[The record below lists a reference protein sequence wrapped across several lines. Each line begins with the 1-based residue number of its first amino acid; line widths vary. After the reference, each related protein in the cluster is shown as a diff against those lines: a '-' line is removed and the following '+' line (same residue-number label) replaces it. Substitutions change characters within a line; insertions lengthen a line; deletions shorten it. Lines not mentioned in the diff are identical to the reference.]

1 MAFRSTGT
9 GQFVLGVSIRSIV
22 LGLLTILF
30 VQLVAHT
37 QFYATSFVVAGLT
50 AMVIADLA
58 RCIGRAD
65 RRVERF
71 IDGLRAGDADVP
83 LKRFADSGRM
93 LAPFNDAAAT
103 VQAARAEQ
111 QQRIDGLQTLLDT
124 VSASLIIVHSNG
136 RISLA
141 NRAAHQSAGE
151 PVDTL
156 AQMASVGPAA
166 AETML
171 ALAPG
176 TRRIVSL
183 ADGRSALISVAHYAV
198 PGREPE
204 RLLSVQRLAGEL
216 DAVELKAWQDMVQ
229 VLAHEMMNSLTPISS
244 LSESLEA
251 LLRSAPYRGETG
263 SAEAAREVGD
273 AVDAIKRR
281 SIGLMNFVDRYRR
294 LADLPRPVLR
304 PVRLSEVI
312 RSIERL
318 MTATLMEKSIAYASG
333 IDPIDLTV
341 SADPELLEH
350 AVLNLLHNAID
361 AVAKTPAASIEV
373 TCNYL
378 TDRQIGITIADNG
391 CGVAQASIDQIF
403 VPFFSTKPG
412 GSGIGLSLA
421 RQIALAH
428 GGRID
433 VERRSSGGSAFT
445 FILPVSPP
453 PYTPAG
459 APQRRLSERAWP
471 LSRDAYDT

>member
-1 MAFRSTGT
+1 MVFRLTGT
-9 GQFVLGVSIRSIV
+9 SQFVLEVSIRSIL

-50 AMVIADLA
+50 AIVIADLA
-58 RCIGRAD
+58 RCIGQAD

-83 LKRFADSGRM
+83 LQKSADPWRA
-93 LAPFNDAAAT
+93 LAPFNDAVVAL
-103 VQAARAEQ
+103 QAARAEQ
-111 QQRIDGLQTLLDT
+111 QQRIDGLQTLVDT
-124 VSASLIIVHSNG
+124 VSASLIIVHPDG

-141 NRAAHQSAGE
+141 NRAALQLAGE
-151 PVDTL
+151 PVNAL
-156 AQMASVGPAA
+156 SQMASVGPKA
-166 AETML
+166 AEIIL
-171 ALAPG
+171 ASAPG

-183 ADGRSALISVAHYAV
+183 ADGRSALISVAYYTV

-244 LSESLEA
+244 LSESLDG
-251 LLRSAPYRGETG
+251 LLRSAPPVGETG
-263 SAEAAREVGD
+263 SADTAREIID

-281 SIGLMNFVDRYRR
+281 SVGLMHFVDRYRQF
-294 LADLPRPVLR
+294 ADLPRPALR
-304 PVRLSEVI
+304 PVRLSEVV

-318 MTATLMEKSIAYASG
+318 MTATLMDKNIAYSSAT
-333 IDPIDLTV
+333 DPIDLSV

-350 AVLNLLHNAID
+350 ALLNLLHNAID

-373 TCNYL
+373 NCRYL
-378 TDRQIGITIADNG
+378 TDGQIGITITDNG
-391 CGVAQASIDQIF
+391 CGVAPASMDQIF

-428 GGRID
+428 AGRID
-433 VERRSSGGSAFT
+433 VEQRPSGGSVFT
-445 FILPVSPP
+445 FTLP
-453 PYTPAG
+453 G
-459 APQRRLSERAWP
+459 GWGC
-471 LSRDAYDT
+471 

>member
-1 MAFRSTGT
+1 MAFRLPGSS
-9 GQFVLGVSIRSIV
+9 QFVLGVSIRSIV

-30 VQLVAHT
+30 VQIVAHT
-37 QFYATSFVVAGLT
+37 QFYATSFVVAVLT
-50 AMVIADLA
+50 AIVIADLA

-71 IDGLRAGDADVP
+71 IDSLKAGDADVP
-83 LKRFADSGRM
+83 LKKIADSGRM
-93 LAPFNDAAAT
+93 LAPFNDAVAT
-103 VQAARAEQ
+103 VQAGRAEQ

-136 RISLA
+136 HISLA
-141 NRAAHQSAGE
+141 NRAAHQLAGE

-156 AQMASVGPAA
+156 AQMSSVGPTAA
-166 AETML
+166 AAILT
-171 ALAPG
+171 LAPG
-176 TRRIVSL
+176 TRRIVLL
-183 ADGRSALISVAHYAV
+183 ADGRSALISVAHYTV

-204 RLLSVQRLAGEL
+204 RLISVQRLAGEL

-244 LSESLEA
+244 LSESLDG
-251 LLRSAPYRGETG
+251 LLRGAPPRGETA
-263 SAEAAREVGD
+263 SAETAREIID

-281 SIGLMNFVDRYRR
+281 SIGLMNFVDRYRQF
-294 LADLPRPVLR
+294 ADLPRPVLR

-318 MTATLMEKSIAYASG
+318 MTATLLEKNIAYSSG
-333 IDPIDLTV
+333 IDPIDPIV

-350 AVLNLLHNAID
+350 ALLNLLHNAID
-361 AVAKTPAASIEV
+361 AVAKTPAPSVDIRSAWLNE
-373 TCNYL
+373 
-378 TDRQIGITIADNG
+378 RQIGITITDNG
-391 CGVAQASIDQIF
+391 CGLAPGSLDRIF

-433 VERRSSGGSAFT
+433 VERRHSGGSAFT
-445 FILPVSPP
+445 LILP
-453 PYTPAG
+453 A
-459 APQRRLSERAWP
+459 
-471 LSRDAYDT
+471 

>member
-1 MAFRSTGT
+1 MAFRLAGA

-37 QFYATSFVVAGLT
+37 QFYATAFVVAGLT

-71 IDGLRAGDADVP
+71 IDGLSAGDADVP
-83 LKRFADSGRM
+83 LKKTAGPGRTP
-93 LAPFNDAAAT
+93 APFDDAVVT

-124 VSASLIIVHSNG
+124 VSASLIIVHSSG

-141 NRAAHQSAGE
+141 NRAAHQLAGE

-156 AQMASVGPAA
+156 AQMASVGPTA
-166 AETML
+166 AETIL

-183 ADGRSALISVAHYAV
+183 ADGRSALISVAYYTV
-198 PGREPE
+198 PNREPE

-244 LSESLEA
+244 LSESLDA
-251 LLRSAPYRGETG
+251 LLRSAPDRGETG
-263 SAEAAREVGD
+263 SAEAAREVSD

-281 SIGLMNFVDRYRR
+281 SIGLMNFVDRYRQF
-294 LADLPRPVLR
+294 ADLPRPVLR

-318 MTATLMEKSIAYASG
+318 MAATLMEKCIAYSSG
-333 IDPIDLTV
+333 IDPIDLIA

-350 AVLNLLHNAID
+350 ALLNLLHNAID
-361 AVAKTPAASIEV
+361 AVAKTPAASIAMN
-373 TCNYL
+373 CSYL
-378 TDRQIGITIADNG
+378 TDRQIGITITDNG
-391 CGVAQASIDQIF
+391 CGVAPASIDQIF
-403 VPFFSTKPG
+403 VPFFSTKTG

-428 GGRID
+428 AGRID
-433 VERRSSGGSAFT
+433 VEQRHSGGSAFT
-445 FILPVSPP
+445 FILPVSR
-453 PYTPAG
+453 PA
-459 APQRRLSERAWP
+459 
-471 LSRDAYDT
+471 

>member
-1 MAFRSTGT
+1 MVFRLTGT
-9 GQFVLGVSIRSIV
+9 SQFVLEVSIRSIL

-50 AMVIADLA
+50 AIVIADLA
-58 RCIGRAD
+58 RCIGQAD

-83 LKRFADSGRM
+83 LQKSADPRRA
-93 LAPFNDAAAT
+93 LAPFNDAVVT
-103 VQAARAEQ
+103 LQAARAEQ
-111 QQRIDGLQTLLDT
+111 QQRIDGLQTLVDT
-124 VSASLIIVHSNG
+124 VSASLIIVHPDG

-141 NRAAHQSAGE
+141 NRAALQLAGE
-151 PVDTL
+151 PVNAL
-156 AQMASVGPAA
+156 SQMASVGPKA
-166 AETML
+166 AEIIL
-171 ALAPG
+171 ASAPG

-183 ADGRSALISVAHYAV
+183 ADGRSALISVAYYTV

-244 LSESLEA
+244 LSESLDG
-251 LLRSAPYRGETG
+251 LLRSAPPVGETG
-263 SAEAAREVGD
+263 SADTAREIID

-281 SIGLMNFVDRYRR
+281 SVGLMHFVDRYRQF
-294 LADLPRPVLR
+294 ADLPRPALR
-304 PVRLSEVI
+304 PVRLSEVV

-318 MTATLMEKSIAYASG
+318 MTATLMDKNIAYSSAT
-333 IDPIDLTV
+333 DPIDLSV

-350 AVLNLLHNAID
+350 ALLNLLHNAID

-373 TCNYL
+373 NCRYL
-378 TDRQIGITIADNG
+378 TDGQIGITITDNG
-391 CGVAQASIDQIF
+391 CGVAPASMDQIF

-428 GGRID
+428 AGRID
-433 VERRSSGGSAFT
+433 VEQRPSGGSVFT
-445 FILPVSPP
+445 FTLPE
-453 PYTPAG
+453 G
-459 APQRRLSERAWP
+459 WGC
-471 LSRDAYDT
+471 

>member
-1 MAFRSTGT
+1 MAFRMTGT
-9 GQFVLGVSIRSIV
+9 GQFVLGVSLRSIL

-37 QFYATSFVVAGLT
+37 QFYATSFVVAGVT
-50 AMVIADLA
+50 AIVIADLA

-71 IDGLRAGDADVP
+71 IDSLRAGDADVP
-83 LKRFADSGRM
+83 LKKTAEARRA
-93 LAPFNDAAAT
+93 LAPFNDAVVT
-103 VQAARAEQ
+103 IQAARAEQ

-136 RISLA
+136 CISLA
-141 NRAAHQSAGE
+141 NRAAHRLAGE

-156 AQMASVGPAA
+156 AQMASVGPTA
-166 AETML
+166 AETIL

-183 ADGRSALISVAHYAV
+183 ADGRSALISVAYYTV

-244 LSESLEA
+244 LSESLDE
-251 LLRSAPYRGETG
+251 LLRSAPHRGEAG
-263 SAEAAREVGD
+263 SAETAREIID

-281 SIGLMNFVDRYRR
+281 SVGLMHFVDRYRQF
-294 LADLPRPVLR
+294 ADLPRPVLR

-318 MTATLMEKSIAYASG
+318 MIATLIEKSIAYSSG
-333 IDPIDLTV
+333 IDPIDLIV

-350 AVLNLLHNAID
+350 ALLNLLHNAID
-361 AVAKTPAASIEV
+361 AVAKTPAASIEMH
-373 TCNYL
+373 CRYL
-378 TDRQIGITIADNG
+378 TDRQIGITITDNG
-391 CGVAQASIDQIF
+391 CGVAPASIDQIF

-428 GGRID
+428 AGRID
-433 VERRSSGGSAFT
+433 VEQRQSGGSVFT
-445 FILPVSPP
+445 FILPVSRPD
-453 PYTPAG
+453 
-459 APQRRLSERAWP
+459 RRW
-471 LSRDAYDT
+471 

>member
-9 GQFVLGVSIRSIV
+9 GHFVLGLSVRSIA

-37 QFYATSFVVAGLT
+37 QFYATSFVVAALT
-50 AMVIADLA
+50 AIVIADLA

-71 IDGLRAGDADVP
+71 IDSLRAGDADVP
-83 LKRFADSGRM
+83 LKAITDQGQN
-93 LAPFNDAAAT
+93 LAPFNDAVAT

-124 VSASLIIVHSNG
+124 VSASLVIVHSNG
-136 RISLA
+136 RIGLA
-141 NRAAHQSAGE
+141 NRAAHQLAGE
-151 PVDTL
+151 PVETL

-183 ADGRSALISVAHYAV
+183 ADGRSALISVAHYTI

-204 RLLSVQRLAGEL
+204 RLLSVQRLVGEL

-244 LSESLEA
+244 LSESLDA
-251 LLRSAPYRGETG
+251 LLRGAADRGEAA
-263 SAEAAREVGD
+263 SAEASREVVD
-273 AVDAIKRR
+273 AVEAIKRR
-281 SIGLMNFVDRYRR
+281 SLGLMHFVDRYRQF
-294 LADLPRPVLR
+294 ADLPRPVLR
-304 PVRLSEVI
+304 PVRLSEVM

-318 MTATLMEKSIAYASG
+318 MAATLMEKSIAYASG
-333 IDPIDLTV
+333 IDPIDLIV

-373 TCNYL
+373 NCGYL
-378 TDRQIGITIADNG
+378 TDRQIGIAIADNG
-391 CGVAQASIDQIF
+391 CGVAPASIDQIF

-433 VERRSSGGSAFT
+433 VQQRPSGGSVFT
-445 FILPVSPP
+445 FTL
-453 PYTPAG
+453 
-459 APQRRLSERAWP
+459 P
-471 LSRDAYDT
+471 LSRA